1 MAPADK
7 PVHFLDRVYRST
19 NGAVAVGVV
28 LEVRLEDR
36 FQHELGGGLYYP
48 IPDGRNAERSLAS
61 VRLRYRHPPHR
72 IGPVRLR
79 NQFLAQARQPP
90 LQARRLDPR
99 KGHSVPARR
108 TRICSGQRI
117 GVSQDVLAVN
127 LVVEQVEAEGRLRL
141 RLTVQLSLKG
151 PDRCRCCQAHRQSPS
166 PRHLRKRTR
175 SQGPLLRRHYPAST
189 LLRPCPTP
197 AMAAA
202 CRDVEAATL
211 ACDGSLPITR
221 TTFPT
226 CRAQYPGG
234 SSGCACRLLPRSC
247 SLPQMAGG
255 SASALSLSRPA
266 LASRMLPPIGSLSR
280 LRRPLSR
287 GSSPSGHPA
296 EPLVSYQI
304 NRQLSGWVRPP
315 QVIRAFGAH
324 CQERTSHGADL
335 SYHSITNVKRRPAL
349 PLLSLIGPLD
359 RLADTSSSATYS

>member
-1 MAPADK
+1 MAPADQ
-7 PVHFLDRVYRST
+7 PGHFLDRVYRST

-28 LEVRLEDR
+28 LEVRLEYR

-117 GVSQDVLAVN
+117 GESQDVLAVN

-175 SQGPLLRRHYPAST
+175 SQGPFLSQHYPAST
-189 LLRPCPTP
+189 VIRPRLTP

-202 CRDVEAATL
+202 FATL
-211 ACDGSLPITR
+211 RPLPSPLT
-221 TTFPT
+221 
-226 CRAQYPGG
+226 G
-234 SSGCACRLLPRSC
+234 LPRLPEPPFRRAVPTTPADRAGARVDC
-247 SLPQMAGG
+247 FPAHTGFPQMAGG

-266 LASRMLPPIGSLSR
+266 QASLTLRPAGLLNRLKAAFVTRLQPSRLPDRTARQLPDPSTTLWVDSSSTGDPRLRGALPNPDVGASRGMAGSV
-280 LRRPLSR
+280 
-287 GSSPSGHPA
+287 A
-296 EPLVSYQI
+296 
-304 NRQLSGWVRPP
+304 
-315 QVIRAFGAH
+315 
-324 CQERTSHGADL
+324 
-335 SYHSITNVKRRPAL
+335 
-349 PLLSLIGPLD
+349 
-359 RLADTSSSATYS
+359 